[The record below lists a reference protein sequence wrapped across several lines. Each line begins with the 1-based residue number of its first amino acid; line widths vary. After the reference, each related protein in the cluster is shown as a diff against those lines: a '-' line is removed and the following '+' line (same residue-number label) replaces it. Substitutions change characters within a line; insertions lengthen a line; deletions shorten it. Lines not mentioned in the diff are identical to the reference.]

1 MIRAIVFD
9 LDNTLYRERDFV
21 TSGFRAVVQY
31 LADTYG
37 YCVQRLLPAMMT
49 TLEEEGRKAVFDM
62 LRDKFLDSSIPISE
76 LVDVYRRHSPSIRLY
91 SGYSGLLKW
100 LARNHKLGIITDGLP
115 EVQQKKVQALRLQSL
130 MDCIVYTWEFGVEK
144 EKPHPFPFSLMLES
158 LGADPDSVLFVGDN
172 PDKDCRG
179 AHGAGMKYAQLQTCG
194 LGDQDSC
201 SGLDAPE
208 FTIDTLFQLP
218 QILRKLNGHEK
229 N

>member
-9 LDNTLYRERDFV
+9 LDDTLYREKDFV
-21 TSGFRAVVQY
+21 TSGFRAVAQY
-31 LADTYG
+31 LVDTYG
-37 YCVQRLLPAMMT
+37 YCFQHIFPAMMT
-49 TLEEEGRKAVFDM
+49 TFEEKGRNPVFDM
-62 LRDKFLDSSIPISE
+62 LRDEFLDSSIPVSE
-76 LVDVYRRHSPSIRLY
+76 LVDVYRRHRPSIRLFP
-91 SGYSGLLKW
+91 GYSGLLKW
-100 LARNHKLGIITDGLP
+100 LARYHRLGIITDGLP

-158 LGADPDSVLFVGDN
+158 LGADSDSVLFVGDN

-179 AHGAGMKYAQLQTCG
+179 AHGAGMKYAQLQTNG
-194 LGDQDSC
+194 LWDSEAR

-218 QILRKLNGHEK
+218 PILRKLNGHER